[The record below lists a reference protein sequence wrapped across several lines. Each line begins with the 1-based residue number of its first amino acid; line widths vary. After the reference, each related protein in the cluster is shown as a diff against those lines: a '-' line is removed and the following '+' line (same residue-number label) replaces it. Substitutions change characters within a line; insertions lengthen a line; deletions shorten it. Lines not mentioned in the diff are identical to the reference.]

1 MSLLYYPYSLRCRF
15 EPLINKAVSVK
26 WYLRKP
32 DWNLGEEH
40 FFHSGRE
47 VVEVQ
52 PFPLPWKW
60 MEDYWLDRNFYRPN
74 QVQVFSGSFWKTTA
88 VLQFSGMWP
97 LRRERFT
104 ISVIGG
110 ANTSR
115 QDFSSHVGTGSSR
128 QEALEDSRT
137 ISDTSSMDSAE
148 KLSRFS
154 LGVTGMSLETCQDF
168 PLWFQ
173 FFWGRCQIRLLA
185 LWGQC
190 TLEEPSKVVP
200 YTKN

>member
-1 MSLLYYPYSLRCRF
+1 MILTEAGLEFRGGAFFSQWTRSCWSAAFSTTLEMNGRLLTG
-15 EPLINKAVSVK
+15 
-26 WYLRKP
+26 RKFLQTKSSP
-32 DWNLGEEH
+32 G
-40 FFHSGRE
+40 FFSRG
-47 VVEVQ
+47 
-52 PFPLPWKW
+52 
-60 MEDYWLDRNFYRPN
+60 
-74 QVQVFSGSFWKTTA
+74 KTTA
-88 VLQFSGMWP
+88 VLQFSGTWP
-97 LRRERFT
+97 RRRERFT
-104 ISVIGG
+104 ISVIGS

-185 LWGQC
+185 LLGQC